1 MNPNVHQFLSIDL
14 PPMLTAVFASL
25 ACGVLGNFLL
35 LRRLSL
41 MGDAISHSVLPGL
54 VIAFLITGTRSP
66 IAMFIGAAVAGVLT
80 VAVVELI
87 RRFARLESGAAM
99 GVTFSIFFAL
109 GVLLLEQAAARQV
122 DLDPDCVLHG
132 MLETIFWFPPA
143 EWASFGSF
151 GTFADTPRQV
161 IITGSMAIIAM
172 LFVTLLFKELRIATF
187 DPALATALGMNATTI
202 HYALMVLV
210 AASTVAAFEAVGS
223 ILVIAML
230 ICPAATAR
238 LLTDR
243 LRTQVVLSAF
253 ISVITAASGYVLGAF
268 GPIWLGHHSSF
279 SATGMMTAVA
289 GAIFTLT
296 VIFSPSHGVIVRQAR
311 RIRLAVSIAR
321 EDVLGLLYR
330 FEEYKKGRATRSV
343 LLNSLGRSIV
353 HRLGLRAA
361 FQHGEVARHG
371 ASLMLTDRGRRAAA
385 SVIRSHRLWE
395 TYLVEQAGLRPDH
408 VHDTAMRL
416 EHLATDTVRT
426 GLAASEPETH
436 TDPQGKPIPG
446 YQPLGVSSRD

>member
-1 MNPNVHQFLSIDL
+1 MTPNTHQFLSIDL
-14 PPMLTAVFASL
+14 PPILTAVFASL
-25 ACGVLGNFLL
+25 ACGVLGNFLV

-54 VIAFLITGTRSP
+54 VIAFLLTGSRSP
-66 IAMFIGAAVAGVLT
+66 SAMFIGAAIAGVLT

-87 RRFARLESGAAM
+87 RRFGRLETGAAM

-143 EWASFGSF
+143 QWDSFFSSA
-151 GTFADTPRQV
+151 TLAQTPRQV
-161 IITGSMAIIAM
+161 IVTGSMALAAI
-172 LFVTLLFKELRIATF
+172 LFVTIFFKELRLATF
-187 DPALATALGMNATTI
+187 DPALATALGMNASVI
-202 HYALMVLV
+202 HYALMILV

-243 LRTQVVLSAF
+243 LRTQVILSAV
-253 ISVITAASGYVLGAF
+253 ISIATATLGYSLGAF
-268 GPIWLGHHSSF
+268 APIWTGHHSSL

-289 GAIFTLT
+289 GGLFTLA
-296 VIFSPSHGVIVRQAR
+296 VIFSPTHGVLAKQAR
-311 RIRLAVSIAR
+311 RIRLAISIAR
-321 EDVLGLLYR
+321 EDALGLLYR
-330 FEEYKKGRATRSV
+330 FEELGPRRPTHAELAET
-343 LLNSLGRSIV
+343 LGRSIPI
-353 HRLGLRAA
+353 RLGLRTALRK
-361 FQHGEVARHG
+361 GEIIRDG
-371 ASLMLTDRGRRAAA
+371 PSIKLTDLGRRAAA

-395 TYLVEQAGLRPDH
+395 TYLVKHAGLRPDH
-408 VHDTAMRL
+408 VHETAMRL
-416 EHLATDTVRT
+416 EHIATDSVRDE
-426 GLAASEPETH
+426 LAENEPETR
-436 TDPQGKPIPG
+436 TDPQGKPIPPTNYRSQSG
-446 YQPLGVSSRD
+446 

>member
-1 MNPNVHQFLSIDL
+1 MNPHLHQFVSIDL

-35 LRRLSL
+35 LRRMSL

-66 IAMFIGAAVAGVLT
+66 AAMFIGAAVAGVLT
-80 VAVVELI
+80 IVVVELI
-87 RRFARLESGAAM
+87 RRFGRLDSGAAM

-122 DLDPDCVLHG
+122 DLDPDCVLYG

-143 EWASFGSF
+143 ELESFWSLA
-151 GTFADTPRQV
+151 TLADAPRQV
-161 IITGSMAIIAM
+161 GVTGSMAVVAI
-172 LFVTLLFKELRIATF
+172 LFVVLLFKELRIATF
-187 DPALATALGMNATTI
+187 DPALATALGMNSTRLHA
-202 HYALMVLV
+202 ALMVLV

-243 LRTQVVLSAF
+243 LRTQVALS
-253 ISVITAASGYVLGAF
+253 IVVSIVTAVGGYVLGAF
-268 GPIWLGHHSSF
+268 VPIWLGHHSSL
-279 SATGMMTAVA
+279 SATGMMTVVA
-289 GAIFTLT
+289 GAIVAFTL
-296 VIFSPSHGVIVRQAR
+296 IASPSQGVVAKQVR
-311 RIRLAVSIAR
+311 RIRLAASIAR
-321 EDVLGLLYR
+321 EDVLGVLYR
-330 FEEYKKGRATRSV
+330 FEELGAGRQAPP
-343 LLNSLGRSIV
+343 LLFDTLGRSFAI
-353 HRLGLRAA
+353 RFGLRAA
-361 FQHGEVARHG
+361 LRHGEVARDG
-371 ASLMLTDRGRRAAA
+371 ATIMLTDRGRRAAA
-385 SVIRSHRLWE
+385 SIIRSHRLWE
-395 TYLVEQAGLRPDH
+395 TYLVEQVGLRPDH
-408 VHDTAMRL
+408 VHDAAMRL
-416 EHLATDTVRT
+416 EHVTTDTVRT

-446 YQPLGVSSRD
+446 NQPLGVSKRD